1 MLSQC
6 LLQCL
11 LVWLFSLSAPYSWLT
26 ILQPFPCFLVLNWIF
41 KIWVLPV
48 FINDFILKIL
58 FLFIGESL
66 EFYGTSSITHHTARV
81 VIKLIVWIILVLILS
96 FLKLLL
102 FNCVQALLGIWFL
115 ILIFVLLELYTVSLI
130 GSVTIVHL
138 LFTHFLSIN

>member
-41 KIWVLPV
+41 KIWVLPI

-66 EFYGTSSITHHTARV
+66 EFYGASSITHHTAWV
-81 VIKLIVWIILVLILS
+81 VIKLVVWIILVLILS

-102 FNCVQALLGIWFL
+102 FNCVQALLVIWFL